1 MFGPFTR
8 TASSNLASIIFG
20 VAAAAVLG
28 LVVLGDVVLGV
39 VGLGVVVLGVVGLGV
54 VVLGDAGLGVVVLGE
69 TGCTVVSWEML
80 GGDGVARAHE
90 IIVLWIFSHGNRKK
104 AMRHPMTQ
112 KAASIF
118 WGLKSR
124 V

>member
-39 VGLGVVVLGVVGLGV
+39 VGLGVVGLGV
-54 VVLGDAGLGVVVLGE
+54 VGLGVVVLGE